1 MNDDVFAEI
10 NVVGDDAAFQ
20 LTVVFDSDAI
30 VKNAVSGTSVNNFF
44 LKPTIA
50 LTFLI
55 DKVLN

>member
-1 MNDDVFAEI
+1 VNDDVFAEI

-44 LKPTIA
+44 LFRKANLGLDI
-50 LTFLI
+50 F
-55 DKVLN
+55 N